1 MKLYRNDE
9 NKRLIASMLQR
20 GREPHSVVIT
30 GVKGSGKKELAKY
43 LAAAML
49 CEKHSGYPCGECRS
63 CLMLEHGNHPDF
75 ITVKPNENGNYQLD
89 TVRAL
94 VSDAVIKPN
103 EGALKVYVLP
113 DLDRS
118 VSTASAVQN
127 VLLKLIEEP
136 PDHCVIII
144 TAATREIFLPTVLS
158 RVQRFETQPCSVH
171 DAEEWLTMLGRFGQD
186 DIIRA
191 VTCCGGNFGRCIE
204 FLEGSDLPAAYQCA
218 RECSD
223 AIIAKDEYQLN
234 KALCS
239 CDGKKAVLRQAL
251 VAMTEITRSACLR
264 AMGAEDGGCCYD
276 KGAMKLSQ
284 MLGSDTAQRLYE
296 LLCDHITKLDGN
308 CNQSL
313 TVNDLSARIA
323 ELI

>member
-1 MKLYRNDE
+1 MKLYSNEE
-9 NKRLIASMLQR
+9 NKRLTASMINR

-30 GVKGSGKKELAKY
+30 GVRGSGKKAFAKY

-49 CEKHSGYPCGECRS
+49 CEKHDGTPCGVCRS

-75 ITVKPNENGNYQLD
+75 ITVQSNENGNYQLD
-89 TVRAL
+89 TVRAI

-103 EGALKVYVLP
+103 EGALKIYLLP

-118 VSTASAVQN
+118 VNTATAVQN

-136 PDHCVIII
+136 PEHCVIII
-144 TAATREIFLPTVLS
+144 TAATKEIFLPTVLS
-158 RVQRFETQPCSVH
+158 RVQKFETQPCTVH
-171 DAEEWLTMLGRFGQD
+171 DAEEWLTMLGRFQQD
-186 DIIRA
+186 DIIHA

-204 FLEGSDLPAAYQCA
+204 YLEGTELPAAYQCA
-218 RECSD
+218 RDCTD
-223 AIIAKDEYQLN
+223 AIVARDEYLLN

-239 CDGKKAVLRQAL
+239 CEGKKSVLRQAL

-284 MLGSDTAQRLYE
+284 MMGSDTAQSLYG
-296 LLCDHITKLDGN
+296 LLTDHIGRLDGN
-308 CNQSL
+308 CNQAL
-313 TVNDLSARIA
+313 TVNDLTARIA
-323 ELI
+323 EMI